1 MSATETR
8 LLTIFAPA
16 KINLYLHITGRLDNG
31 YHMLDSLVAFADIG
45 DSIEIEPATE
55 FEFRIEGPYAGGFG
69 PKDRDHSPD
78 SSNLVVQAVWALARA
93 AQKIPNVR
101 IKLTKNLPIASGLGG
116 GSSDAAAVIWGLL
129 EWWKIPRQTHYL
141 QGLMA
146 RLGADI
152 PACLTCAPV
161 RVRGIGDILDPAPA
175 MNEVPIVLVNP
186 GKPCLTGEIFSR
198 FNGSYREP
206 MALPHSLEKPGELI
220 SFLSQQRNDLVK
232 PASETV
238 PEIGNVL
245 NILNVQEGCTLARLT
260 GSGATCFGLFEDEA
274 KARKAAK
281 SIAADNPDWW
291 VKSGWLNRPER
302 Y

>member
-1 MSATETR
+1 MSATETK

-31 YHMLDSLVAFADIG
+31 YHLLDSLVAFADIG
-45 DSIEIEPATE
+45 DEIGIEPAPE
-55 FEFRIEGPYAGGFG
+55 FKFVIDGPFAGVFG

-78 SSNLVVQAVWALARA
+78 SSNLVVQAAWALSRA

-101 IKLTKNLPIASGLGG
+101 IRLTKNLPIASGLGG
-116 GSSDAAAVIWGLL
+116 GSSNAAATIWGLL

-152 PACLTCAPV
+152 PVCLNCTPT

-175 MNEVPIVLVNP
+175 LPEIPVVLVHP
-186 GKPCLTGEIFSR
+186 GRPCMTAEVFSR
-198 FNGSYREP
+198 FTGNFREP
-206 MALPHSLEKPGELI
+206 MALPAGLEKQDALVE
-220 SFLSQQRNDLVK
+220 FLNRQSNDLLG
-232 PASETV
+232 PAADAA
-238 PEIGNVL
+238 PEIANVL
-245 NILNVQEGCTLARLT
+245 HTLKGQDGAALARMT
-260 GSGATCFGLFEDEA
+260 GSGATCFGLFRNEA
-274 KARKAAK
+274 AATKAAR
-281 SIAADNPDWW
+281 SIATDNPDWW